1 MGHGIT
7 KTDMMALAGQ
17 RAWHGLGRVL
27 PDAFTTAE
35 ALEYAQLDWKV
46 LQHKL
51 VTEGGQT
58 VGDYVA
64 NVRSDTG
71 DVLGIVGQDY
81 HVLQNRDLATFV
93 DDVVGSADNVK
104 LETAGSLR
112 GGREVFM
119 LARMESFDAV
129 KGDEVARYG
138 LFSNSHDGSKRF
150 RVLPTS
156 VRVVCANTL
165 GMALN
170 SGRRDGIA
178 IKHCANMFDAIEE
191 ARAGLLAAQDEGK
204 KFEHLVR
211 GLVSRPMAQEELQSF
226 FANVYQRANRLKI
239 PAKPSTES
247 EARALRKATRVVGDW
262 VALLEDD
269 KQQLPGMAGT
279 AWAALNAVTEWA
291 DHSRTVRVTETTG
304 NGAGEGVATAE
315 ARALSNWVGSC
326 ADWKKVALQQAVAV
340 LDDVKPKTRVSTAS
354 PASTATAPAP
364 VAKKAPARKKAAKK
378 ASPKKKG
385 GA

>member
-7 KTDMMALAGQ
+7 KTDMMALAGE

-35 ALEYAQLDWKV
+35 ALQYAQLDGKV
-46 LQHKL
+46 LQHTL
-51 VTEGGQT
+51 VTEGGQK

-156 VRVVCANTL
+156 VRVVCANPL

-178 IKHCANMFDAIEE
+178 IKHCANMCSGGAHKQPVFA
-191 ARAGLLAAQDEGK
+191 
-204 KFEHLVR
+204 EH
-211 GLVSRPMAQEELQSF
+211 G
-226 FANVYQRANRLKI
+226 QR
-239 PAKPSTES
+239 STE
-247 EARALRKATRVVGDW
+247 AV
-262 VALLEDD
+262 
-269 KQQLPGMAGT
+269 AGT
-279 AWAALNAVTEWA
+279 
-291 DHSRTVRVTETTG
+291 R
-304 NGAGEGVATAE
+304 
-315 ARALSNWVGSC
+315 
-326 ADWKKVALQQAVAV
+326 
-340 LDDVKPKTRVSTAS
+340 
-354 PASTATAPAP
+354 
-364 VAKKAPARKKAAKK
+364 
-378 ASPKKKG
+378 
-385 GA
+385 